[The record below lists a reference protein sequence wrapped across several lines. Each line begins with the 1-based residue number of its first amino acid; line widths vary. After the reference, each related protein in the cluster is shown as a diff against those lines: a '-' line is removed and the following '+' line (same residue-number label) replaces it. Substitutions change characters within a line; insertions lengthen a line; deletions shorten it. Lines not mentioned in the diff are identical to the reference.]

1 MGKAAYFITSI
12 IILWIMIF
20 LDVYLV
26 NAGAASTAPNSM
38 SVNFAEYWTGSL
50 FDWAGIICSNASAAL
65 LSYSLITKRE
75 VSEPAAGTTVW
86 NWIWGVFMLAGLV
99 FIYLG

>member
-38 SVNFAEYWTGSL
+38 SVNFAEYWT
-50 FDWAGIICSNASAAL
+50 GIICSNASAAL